1 MGPLPLPALPSN
13 TKGPAS
19 FLGVVRPSAPSDS
32 KGLVA
37 VALSVDDASAV
48 GASPGGCCEV
58 VALDFSDDKDL
69 RASMSR
75 LAASVTSPGL
85 GSVGREPIR
94 RVRRF
99 VVGAG
104 ADEGGDAGDGVGA
117 VTCSEEIGGPTE
129 RFLVV
134 IVASISS

>member
-19 FLGVVRPSAPSDS
+19 FLGVVGPSAPSDS

-37 VALSVDDASAV
+37 AALSVDDVSAV
-48 GASPGGCCEV
+48 GASPDGGCEV
-58 VALDFSDDKDL
+58 AASDLLDDKDL

-75 LAASVTSPGL
+75 LAALETSPGL
-85 GSVGREPIR
+85 GVVVREPIR

-104 ADEGGDAGDGVGA
+104 DGEGGGAGDGVGA
-117 VTCSEEIGGPTE
+117 ATCSEEIGGPTE

-134 IVASISS
+134 IIASISS